1 MFLTHLIGLN
11 DFPMC
16 AFEQNH
22 KSINFKNNLGIM
34 KPHFGHGQSK
44 ATVLSDFFFT
54 EKFTTKV
61 TEKPVL

>member
-34 KPHFGHGQSK
+34 KPHLDMG
-44 ATVLSDFFFT
+44 
-54 EKFTTKV
+54 KV
-61 TEKPVL
+61 KLQCLVISFLQKNSPLR